1 MTPVQQDIA
10 LQQGATYSASLQ
22 WCSPNPTFQQITN
35 VQVGLPTLLT
45 VPNHGLTGT
54 NPIPVW
60 ITNVRGPSDLNT
72 KGYRDSCP
80 RYVTVVDANTLAV
93 DFDSG
98 SLPAWQGGGVLTTYA
113 PLDLTGY
120 TARLQ
125 LRPAPGNPTVLLEIN
140 TSSLGG
146 ITITGASGTVA
157 LLITA
162 AQTALMTFANAVYDL
177 MLTAPDGV
185 TVTRLAEGA
194 VTLEPAVTL

>member
-1 MTPVQQDIA
+1 MTPIQQDIA
-10 LQQGATYSASLQ
+10 LQQGATYADALQ

-80 RYVTVVDANTLAV
+80 RYATVVDANTLAV

-98 SLPAWQGGGVLTTYA
+98 SLPAWQSGGVLTTYA
-113 PLDLTGY
+113 PINLTGY
-120 TARLQ
+120 TARMQ
-125 LRPAPGNPTVLLEIN
+125 IRAAAGSPTVLLEIN
-140 TSSLGG
+140 TTTGG
-146 ITITGASGTVA
+146 IAIAGTTGTIARTITGV
-157 LLITA
+157 
-162 AQTALMTFANAVYDL
+162 QTSAMTFANAVYDL
-177 MLTAPDGV
+177 ILTAADGV

-194 VTLEPAVTL
+194 VTVEPAVTQ